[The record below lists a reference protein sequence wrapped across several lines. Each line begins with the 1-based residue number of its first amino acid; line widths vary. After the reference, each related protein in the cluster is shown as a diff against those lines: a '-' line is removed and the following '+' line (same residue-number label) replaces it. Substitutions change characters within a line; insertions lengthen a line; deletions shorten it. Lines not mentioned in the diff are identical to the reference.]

1 MEVNKNMETQ
11 RLKNRLWNVF
21 YDIEEQKYDS
31 ALAMLDLVLK
41 EIENNK
47 SEPFQIVETKN
58 SIKLTKNSRGYNWE
72 VRLVEKPNVDLLKQ
86 LDFVKEE
93 MDKRI
98 KKWNEMEK

>member
-1 MEVNKNMETQ
+1 METK

-21 YDIEEQKYDS
+21 YDIEEHKYDS
-31 ALAMLDLVLK
+31 ALALLDLVLK
-41 EIENNK
+41 EIENDK

-58 SIKLTKNSRGYNWE
+58 SIKLVKNTKGYNWE
-72 VRLVEKPNVDLLKQ
+72 VRLVEKENVDLLKQ

-98 KKWNEMEK
+98 RKWSS